1 MKIEQDVMVLMSG
14 LYCLISLLPI
24 IPQSI
29 MTFLNDLFEI
39 SHHLA
44 KMTYHSSNI
53 KECELIHLQYGYY
66 MLFGRLYGMY
76 PCNFTEFLRNEY
88 IVKQDNTPIF
98 NHTIRPLFE
107 TFKIHPNLVTST
119 KSLETNNSRFKKME
133 PHDVVVEC
141 AKYTIE
147 VDRPP
152 PTSSL
157 EYQVYRSPLKP
168 LEYTHLSPELPP
180 LPEPP
185 LYMSAKSVE
194 SKIES
199 LLRPSSVVLA
209 TPPPTTTVPN
219 TPTPTP
225 IPIPNYG
232 MKQTEQ
238 SSPPQLIEAAI
249 EATPETTPM
258 KPDGINQP
266 FRPFP
271 KQNSQTARRIFGVN
285 QSSPSSPLRKD
296 PQQSQFH
303 YATNESENLDITGN
317 HKLMRMM
324 SDRQHHQITEPMMIS
339 REDQEVN
346 EINSHNTSN
355 DENGA
360 QEMMDYDET
369 PSTDNDDDVVEDA
382 DTTPP
387 LCDPRFYNGGEY
399 VRRVKRL
406 RQYSQCIYSAGTSPA
421 SNTSYMIRARSVS
434 RVKRSNSWPNLQE
447 SDVVINPTKS
457 KELNGSHQ
465 QKTASSSPSDEAI
478 SADSHFKKKDQNGN
492 ADKVKLQQQQNLFKE
507 IRNDLKSK
515 PLEVVQKA
523 SKGTSTVEC
532 WPGMSAYDN
541 LFYDAFLSDDL
552 KRKQSNG
559 LTVTT
564 TTTTIT
570 EYSHQAYSTV
580 HKPTTSELLDQ
591 HIQVALKMKMK
602 PQDYKDHIELLS
614 IQLQF
619 EKYRR
624 EIHAERNRRLLG
636 KSRQIRGLEQSN
648 ETMSDQVARLS
659 TEITNLNKKAAET
672 RNHYEMQLQ
681 KCQNDIKI
689 LSKKCNEEMEKN
701 RQLQREKDSLQ
712 RKFEEEQQTKCQL
725 SKLNDEMTAKIF
737 DLKSLLEAAQEEA
750 QRGKEYR
757 QQLVK
762 LQSEMIIFN
771 DARVKCKQR
780 MEELNSLKARDE
792 EAEGMYERYSYEIA
806 EIQKKLEMKTSQN
819 DSYRSKIC
827 DLEQQLSKKESSI
840 REHKILN
847 VSMIRTYDEKFKVIY
862 KIEIFIK
869 QVVNFIFIE
878 GIGRQIC
885 NTKVNHC

>member
-1 MKIEQDVMVLMSG
+1 MILMSG

-29 MTFLNDLFEI
+29 MTFLSDLFEI
-39 SHHLA
+39 FNHLA
-44 KMTYHSSNI
+44 RMTYHPSNI

-76 PCNFTEFLRNEY
+76 PCNFIEFLRNEY
-88 IVKQDNTPIF
+88 VNKPENFTIF
-98 NHTIRPLFE
+98 NHTIRPLLE
-107 TFKIHPNLVTST
+107 TVKIHPNLVTST
-119 KSLETNNSRFKKME
+119 RQLEMNNTRFKKME

-157 EYQVYRSPLKP
+157 DYPIYRSPLKP
-168 LEYTHLSPELPP
+168 LEYTHLSTELPP

-185 LYMSAKSVE
+185 AYMSAKSVE

-209 TPPPTTTVPN
+209 TPPPTGTVPN

-225 IPIPNYG
+225 IPIQPNYS
-232 MKQTEQ
+232 MKHPEH

-266 FRPFP
+266 FRPYP
-271 KQNSQTARRIFGVN
+271 KPNSQTARRIFGSN
-285 QSSPSSPLRKD
+285 LSNPSSPLRKE
-296 PQQSQFH
+296 PQSSFQF
-303 YATNESENLDITGN
+303 TSNDETNLDITGN

-360 QEMMDYDET
+360 HEMMDYDET
-369 PSTDNDDDVVEDA
+369 PSTDDDVEDDA

-387 LCDPRFYNGGEY
+387 LCDPRLYNGREY

-421 SNTSYMIRARSVS
+421 SNTSYMPRARSSS
-434 RVKRSNSWPNLQE
+434 RVKRSNSWPNLIV
-447 SDVVINPTKS
+447 SDVIIDPSKS
-457 KELNGSHQ
+457 KELNGSQQH

-478 SADSHFKKKDQNGN
+478 SADSHFRKKDQNGN
-492 ADKVKLQQQQNLFKE
+492 ADKAKLQQNQNLFKE
-507 IRNDLKSK
+507 IRNDLKTK
-515 PLEVVQKA
+515 PLELVQKV

-552 KRKQSNG
+552 KRKHSNG

-564 TTTTIT
+564 TTTTTTTIT
-570 EYSHQAYSTV
+570 DNSHAYPTT
-580 HKPTTSELLDQ
+580 HNLTTSEMLDQ
-591 HIQVALKMKMK
+591 YIQASLRKMKSN
-602 PQDYKDHIELLS
+602 DHRDHLELLA

-672 RNHYEMQLQ
+672 RNFHDMQLQ

-689 LSKKCNEEMEKN
+689 LSMKCNEEMGKN
-701 RQLQREKDSLQ
+701 RQLQREKDLLQ
-712 RKFEEEQQTKCQL
+712 KKFDDEQKLRRQL
-725 SKLNDEMTAKIF
+725 LQNNEEMTAKMF
-737 DLKSLLEAAQEEA
+737 DLNNLLAASQEEA
-750 QRGKEYR
+750 QRGKEHR

-780 MEELNSLKARDE
+780 MEELYSLKSRDE
-792 EAEGMYERYSYEIA
+792 EAECMYERYSQEISDTR
-806 EIQKKLEMKTSQN
+806 KKLELKTSQN
-819 DSYRSKIC
+819 ESFRSKIG

-847 VSMIRTYDEKFKVIY
+847 QIMMRTYDEKFKVNNY
-862 KIEIFIK
+862 DFS
-869 QVVNFIFIE
+869 
-878 GIGRQIC
+878 
-885 NTKVNHC
+885 